1 MAYIWEFWTDA
12 AAFLDVAG
20 DHLALDPIANTVIAT
35 IAHRAAA
42 EEQDGVAR
50 DPELPYW
57 YAVARDEAG
66 QVVAVAMRTAP
77 FPPYPALVQA
87 MPDEVARELA
97 RAIHERGEPLPALNG
112 ARPAAEV
119 VAGELARLGGG
130 AARIDVH
137 MRLHELTE
145 VIAPARLAAGTLRA
159 ATAEDV
165 LLVAEWFERFRVEA
179 DEQAGRDAGE
189 PFHPPVDD
197 IQRRIETGR
206 IWLWLDERG
215 ERVHLTAA
223 HPPSFGAARIGPVY
237 TPKEHRGH
245 GYASSAVAAVSQ
257 FLLDEGARPILFTDQ
272 ANPTSN
278 AIYQA
283 LGYRP
288 VVDTVEVVIE

>member
-1 MAYIWEFWTDA
+1 MAHKWEFWTDA
-12 AAFLDVAG
+12 AAFLEIAG
-20 DHLALDPIANTVIAT
+20 DHLALDPVASTVIASV
-35 IAHRAAA
+35 AHRAAREDRA
-42 EEQDGVAR
+42 GVVR
-50 DPELPYW
+50 DPDLPYW
-57 YAVARDEAG
+57 YAAARDEAG
-66 QVVAVAMRTAP
+66 QVVGLAMRTAP
-77 FPPYPALVQA
+77 FPPYPSLVQA
-87 MPDEVARELA
+87 MPDEAALALA
-97 RAIHERGEPLPALNG
+97 RAVHERGEELPAING

-145 VIAPARLAAGTLRA
+145 LIPPARQATGTLRT
-159 ATAEDV
+159 ATAADV
-165 LLVAEWFERFRVEA
+165 MLVAEWFERFRVEA
-179 DEQAGRDAGE
+179 DEQGGRDAGE

-197 IQRRIETGR
+197 VQRRIETGR
-206 IWLWLDERG
+206 VWLWLDEQG

-223 HPPSFGAARIGPVY
+223 NPPSFGAARIGPVY

-245 GYASSAVAAVSQ
+245 GYASSTVAAVSQ
-257 FLLDEGARPILFTDQ
+257 LLLDEGARPILFTDQ

-288 VVDTVEVVIE
+288 VIDTVEVVIE